1 MESGKRT
8 VIKAVL
14 WNVIGLIMMAIVG
27 LAVTGSVV
35 LGGTVALINTGIG
48 LLSYVLYERLWTH
61 ITWGRN

>member
-1 MESGKRT
+1 
-8 VIKAVL
+8 
-14 WNVIGLIMMAIVG
+14 MMAIVG

-35 LGGTVALINTGIG
+35 LGGTVALINTGFG